1 MKKIILVALIAAF
14 VSIASSA
21 SATFL
26 VEVYSYDS
34 GIGSLEK
41 AQSIIDDANGADYLK
56 MRDVIDF
63 KDEKDQGGNFNVD
76 YSFGIDGQLDTFV
89 FYAKTVLMVETE
101 GYYTLGTNSD
111 DGVQLSVD
119 GAVKIAN
126 GKPHDNQDDFYSD
139 YFSAGRY
146 TLEILFYEDW
156 GGASLELFATE
167 GQYDTFS
174 ASGANFQLIDSNPG
188 ASIYATTPVPEPT
201 TMLLFGAGLAGLAG
215 VARKRRK

>member
-1 MKKIILVALIAAF
+1 MKKIILAALSVAF
-14 VSIASSA
+14 VSVASSA

-26 VEVYSYDS
+26 VEVYSSDAK
-34 GIGSLEK
+34 IGSLEK
-41 AQSIIDDANGADYLK
+41 AQSIIDDANGADYLV
-56 MRDVIDF
+56 MSDVIDF
-63 KDEKDQGGNFNVD
+63 KDEKDQGGNFSVD

-89 FYAKTVLMVETE
+89 FYAETVLMVETA

-119 GAVKIAN
+119 GAVKISN

-139 YFSAGRY
+139 YFSAGLY
-146 TLEILFYEDW
+146 SLEILFYEDW
-156 GGASLELFATE
+156 GGASIELFATE
-167 GQYDTFS
+167 GQYDSFS
-174 ASGANFQLIDSNPG
+174 ASGANFQLIDSNPT
-188 ASIYATTPVPEPT
+188 ASMYSTAPVPEPN